1 MTEAERQLTVGLV
14 EGALESEAVV
24 EIERQTTPILVEG
37 VLESEGVLETERL
50 HSRIH

>member
-1 MTEAERQLTVGLV
+1 MGLV